1 VAEPQ
6 PPAPLPP
13 PPRIFGPSSGPRGN
27 LEVRNARRVGLSDLY
42 HGLLRTSWTRLLL
55 VVASGY
61 VLINAGFGLV
71 YLLLGGVANAR
82 TGSFADHF
90 FFSVHTFGT
99 IGYGSMYPQT
109 NAAETVVSVEALV
122 SVILNAVITGLAF
135 AKFARPTSRV
145 LWSKVAVVSDRDGV
159 PTLMFRVANER
170 MNHVVEAT
178 IRAAVLRAEVTVEGE
193 RIRRI
198 VDLPLVRANSPS
210 FILTWTVMHQV
221 TRDSPLYGKTPEEL
235 AKQETE
241 LVLTLTG
248 LDENLAQTIHSR
260 QSYLASELVYG
271 ARFEDVIGGAAGRR
285 VLDYARFHDTRPA
298 PLSGPK
304 MGLEGPVEVRPAG

>member
-1 VAEPQ
+1 MAEPQ
-6 PPAPLPP
+6 LPP
-13 PPRIFGPSSGPRGN
+13 PPRIFGPSSVSRSD

-42 HGLLRTSWTRLLL
+42 HGLLRTTWTRLLL
-55 VVASGY
+55 IVAAGY
-61 VLINAGFGLV
+61 VLINAGFGLG

-82 TGSFADHF
+82 PDSFADHF

-99 IGYGSMYPQT
+99 IGYGSMYPQS
-109 NAAETVVSVEALV
+109 NAAEAVVSVEALV

-145 LWSKVAVVSDRDGV
+145 LWSDVAVVSDRDGV
-159 PTLMFRVANER
+159 PTLMVRVANER

-178 IRAAVLRAEVTVEGE
+178 VRAAVLRAEVTAEGE

-198 VDLPLVRANSPS
+198 VDLPLVRASSPS
-210 FILTWTVMHQV
+210 FILTWTVMHQI
-221 TRDSPLYGKTPEEL
+221 TRDSPLYGRTAEEL
-235 AKQETE
+235 ATLETE
-241 LVLTLTG
+241 VVLTLTG

-260 QSYLASELVYG
+260 HSYLASELRYG
-271 ARFEDVIGGAAGRR
+271 ARFDDVIGGAVGRR

-298 PLSGPK
+298 PLSRPK
-304 MGLEGPVEVRPAG
+304 MGLDDAAVSQAS